1 MEGWILLCNW
11 TVPTGFQE
19 GLQLVQVNRCVLF
32 AGQTIRVIQEHG
44 PIKPFLLSVIEHLDS
59 VDRIEKLS

>member
-44 PIKPFLLSVIEHLDS
+44 PIKPFLLSVIEP
-59 VDRIEKLS
+59 